1 MGSFTNYAEASVLNN
16 IFFNQTTAG
25 GARYLA
31 LSTTSVQEDGSGLT
45 EPSGAGYA
53 RIDIS
58 TGAVG
63 FAPGYDS
70 TETGWSTGYTFSN
83 VLPLSFAAATGSWG
97 TIEDWAIIDS
107 SSGGNILAYGSLA
120 TSTAVNTTDL
130 VTIPAYSID
139 ISVPPTSNATFGEA
153 FYRELRGWIYPT
165 SAAAS
170 ANTNTLSTKD
180 CYASLHTASGEVTG
194 GGYARVDRTTSS
206 GVLSTAT
213 NSAANVLLS
222 STAFPEAT
230 AGWGVVTEIGF
241 GNVSTAGGFMFKAKL
256 NSDGLDI
263 LTGNILTITP
273 TVSLN

>member
-1 MGSFTNYAEASVLNN
+1 MSFSDYTEASVLNS

-31 LSTTSVQEDGSGLT
+31 LSTATVQEDGSQLT
-45 EPSGAGYA
+45 EPSGSGYA

-58 TGAVG
+58 TSAVG

-70 TETGWSTGYTFSN
+70 TQTGWSTGYSFSN
-83 VLPLSFAAATGSWG
+83 GLPLSFAAATGGWG
-97 TIEDWAIIDS
+97 TIKDWAIIDS
-107 SSGGNILAYGSLA
+107 SSGGNVLASGALS
-120 TSTAVNTTDL
+120 SPMAVNTSDL
-130 VTIPAYSID
+130 VTIPAYSLD
-139 ISVPPTSNATFGEA
+139 IAVPATSNAAFGEA
-153 FYRELRGWIYPT
+153 FYRELRGWLYPT
-165 SAAAS
+165 STAAS
-170 ANTNTLSTKD
+170 AGTNTLSTKD

-213 NSAANVLLS
+213 NSAAMVTLS
-222 STAFPEAT
+222 SITFPEAT

-256 NSDGLDI
+256 NSDGLDV
-263 LTGNILTITP
+263 LTGNILTVTP

>member
-1 MGSFTNYAEASVLNN
+1 MGSFTNYTEASILNN

-31 LSTTSVQEDGSGLT
+31 LSSTAVTEAGASLT
-45 EPSGAGYA
+45 EPVGNGYA

-70 TETGWSTGYTFSN
+70 AQTGWSTGYTFSN

-97 TIEDWAIIDS
+97 TIVHWAILDS
-107 SSGGNILAYGSLA
+107 STGGNILAYGSL
-120 TSTAVNTTDL
+120 STAMAVNTSDL
-130 VTIPAYSID
+130 VTIPAYSLD
-139 ISVPPTSNATFGEA
+139 ISVPATSSATFGEA

-165 SAAAS
+165 SAAVS
-170 ANTNTLSTKD
+170 AGTNTLSIKD
-180 CYASLHTASGEVTG
+180 CHASLFTASGEVSG

-206 GVLSTAT
+206 GVLST
-213 NSAANVLLS
+213 SADPGPVALS
-222 STAFPEAT
+222 SITFPEAT
-230 AGWGVVTEIGF
+230 AGWGIVTEIGF
-241 GNVSTAGGFMFKAKL
+241 GNVASAGGYMFKAKI
-256 NSDGLDI
+256 DGDALDI
-263 LTGNILTITP
+263 LTGNILSVTP